1 MKNPFKK
8 STAATDIEAEVA
20 RMKAKRADAERR
32 LELAGQDLAEAKAAR
47 LETLDGDD
55 AAIEAATDKIRAA
68 QSAVSET
75 EELIGDFDHA
85 IAGAEQRLVA
95 AKDREIRETE
105 AKRIDAAAAAVE
117 KRKADLVKTVNA
129 LAAVIKGI
137 AADVPEDIPLW
148 GGEYLYRPDGRDVR
162 KHSGVSAK
170 EAVAGIVADALAAAV
185 PGIADNWRDGGKN
198 RSGILRWLEPE
209 AMHPT
214 LGSYEAMT
222 SPLPAAESL
231 DALIVSRLRK
241 RAADIRGGEIA
252 PGEGKI
258 VPPAP
263 PKPQKEE
270 PPEVQVFVKR
280 SFSYVK
286 GFNPVWPPMLELV
299 GAEWVRW
306 VPEPV
311 AREAVSRGFAL
322 RTDDPKGAAAF
333 EAEKERRER
342 PNFGYRVGPLTAE
355 QCVPLGDI
363 LGLEQEWR
371 EEHAPLHSEEAEE
384 AARAV
389 G

>member
-8 STAATDIEAEVA
+8 SSAASDIEAEVA
-20 RMKAKRADAERR
+20 RMKAKQADAERR
-32 LELAGQDLAEAKAAR
+32 LETKTRALEEARGAR
-47 LETLDGDD
+47 LTTLDGDD
-55 AAIEAATDKIRAA
+55 ELIEQATVAIRVIQAEIA
-68 QSAVSET
+68 ET
-75 EELIGDFDHA
+75 EELLEDFGRA
-85 IAGAEQRLVA
+85 IVGAEERLA
-95 AKDREIRETE
+95 QARDREIRETE
-105 AKRIDAAAAAVE
+105 AKRIDAAAVAVE
-117 KRKADLVKTVNA
+117 KRKADLVKAVSA

-209 AMHPT
+209 ADQPT
-214 LGSYEAMT
+214 LGSYEAT
-222 SPLPAAESL
+222 TPPLTAADSL

-252 PGEGKI
+252 PGEGQI
-258 VPPAP
+258 VPPP
-263 PKPQKEE
+263 SPKPQKED

-311 AREAVSRGFAL
+311 ARVAVSRGFAL

-342 PNFGYRVGPLTAE
+342 PNYGYRVGPLTAE
-355 QCVPLGDI
+355 QCAPLGDI

-371 EEHAPLHSEEAEE
+371 EEYGLLRPEEAEE